1 MKSNKSPKR
10 GVVSTEEG
18 TYSKSGR
25 KYGTGH
31 GKKAEYRDFTT
42 GGGDRSMR
50 AGKIKRDLKKANRK
64 VYREGDILMAR
75 NGGMM
80 NESVI
85 EEAKRLDLA
94 RRNNPRGY

>member
-1 MKSNKSPKR
+1 MKNKSP
-10 GVVSTEEG
+10 
-18 TYSKSGR
+18 
-25 KYGTGH
+25 
-31 GKKAEYRDFTT
+31 
-42 GGGDRSMR
+42 
-50 AGKIKRDLKKANRK
+50 KKANRK
-64 VYREGDILMAR
+64 VYREGDILIAR